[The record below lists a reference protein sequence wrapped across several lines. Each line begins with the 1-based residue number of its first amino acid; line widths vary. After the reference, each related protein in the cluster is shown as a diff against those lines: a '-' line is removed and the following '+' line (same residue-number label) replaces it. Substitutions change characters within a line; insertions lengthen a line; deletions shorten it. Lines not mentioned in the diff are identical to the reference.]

1 MEKFINGDVVV
12 LPFPFTDLSSTRK
25 RPALILT
32 DIAGNDFIM
41 LQITSKNVK
50 DTYAIPLTGSDFSSG
65 SLNQNSNIRP
75 NKIILI
81 FQIICFFFRNSCN
94 LLPLFPHPCNTRQ
107 TQRNGKHFSIQT
119 SKYFPAHLPGQFFD
133 NRKPKP
139 GRLAAPGNICRIK
152 AIEYMTNICRLNAIC
167 LI

>member
-75 NKIILI
+75 NKIFTLKKSLILYKI
-81 FQIICFFFRNSCN
+81 GHLQNSKLSECV
-94 LLPLFPHPCNTRQ
+94 
-107 TQRNGKHFSIQT
+107 
-119 SKYFPAHLPGQFFD
+119 
-133 NRKPKP
+133 NRV
-139 GRLAAPGNICRIK
+139 C
-152 AIEYMTNICRLNAIC
+152 AIVKNEL
-167 LI
+167 